1 MKQRRENQ
9 PEILIHGKTAYEDD
23 ARLDTVIVPV
33 HGVFVRGL
41 GEPVPGQK
49 VHQRI
54 QHLPDDFGEEI
65 RPFGLRLLFL
75 PAGIFFCSFRLPVE
89 VIEAGRNT
97 PDVWLS

>member
-1 MKQRRENQ
+1 MVFHETAAENQ

-54 QHLPDDFGEEI
+54 QHRPDDFGEEI
-65 RPFGLRLLFL
+65 RPFGFVFFFFL
-75 PAGIFFCSFRLPVE
+75 PESSSAASACP
-89 VIEAGRNT
+89 
-97 PDVWLS
+97 